1 MVMRN
6 IYKIIIISFCIII
19 LAFSFISFLV
29 NLKNISINQKLQY
42 TKTIQLMDTV
52 KIFTNNYGIP
62 YIKAHSDNDLFFA
75 VGYFHAKERLWQMD
89 LARRAGKGKLSEI
102 FGEKTLKYDLFL
114 RSLNLENTV
123 RETKDVLSKKSLQIL
138 SSFSNGIN
146 FYIQENK
153 NRLSFEFGLLSY
165 EPEEWTVD
173 DCIIIS
179 KMMAFELSLGFYY
192 DIAFGEMAN
201 SFGYEKAKRLIPSYP
216 SNSPFVLDETV
227 KTRNYSIPENS
238 IDTLHNDSTIVSH
251 SFNNKFNVF
260 SYKDLK
266 SIFQIIYETR
276 DFLGMNGMSVGSNS
290 WSRNKSFNH
299 NSPAILANDP
309 HLPIGLSARWLPMH
323 IQSDNLNVFGFSIPG
338 IPLVIIGRNDNVAW
352 GITNVMLDDVD
363 FFVEKIDDSG
373 KYYYSNDTLKKEI
386 AYVLDTIYIRGKEE
400 YVYYQKYTERGQI
413 ISDSHIFY
421 QENNTK
427 NKYLDKF
434 SLTFRWIGN
443 VANDDFI
450 NMYNINKAKNWDEFT
465 EALNLW
471 SAPALN
477 FTYAD
482 KQGNIGIAP
491 SGFIPIR
498 DVNCN
503 PNFPNNAFESKTGW
517 LGIAKGGV
525 FGKLYNP
532 QKRFVA
538 SANNKTADGIPY
550 HITSFWEPPSRIERI
565 EELLLISDEYTV
577 RDAQYMQIDYYSM
590 YAKQMFMYIV
600 PVLERYNN
608 LLDSN
613 EKRIYNDFKKWDFV
627 LNTESYEATIFNL
640 FIERYL
646 YNTFFDDLGE
656 GYFKKYLLLSGIPL
670 RKLIEISTDN
680 YNAFFD
686 DVRTSNVE
694 RRDYQIVKSFKE
706 AIKKAK
712 ETFKSDNYKHWKWG
726 KLHTINLKHKLSEVD
741 FVGSVVTVG
750 PFPIGGNSTTINNTE
765 YKIYSDFETVIA
777 PSVRFIADLGD
788 DVVHFSLPGGVSGDP
803 LSPNYSNLVQ
813 IWLNGGYIKYHFNNY
828 YLNDLNLSVVIEPIL
843 SEN

>member
-1 MVMRN
+1 MKN
-6 IYKIIIISFCIII
+6 TYKIIIIAFCLII

-29 NLKNISINQKLQY
+29 NLKNISINQKLQF

-52 KIFTNNYGIP
+52 KIYANNYGIP
-62 YIKAHSDNDLFFA
+62 CIKAHSDNDLFFA

-102 FGEKTLKYDLFL
+102 FGEKTLKYDVFL
-114 RSLNLENTV
+114 RSLNLESTI
-123 RETKDVLSKKSLQIL
+123 RETKDVLTRKSLEIL
-138 SSFSNGIN
+138 TSYSNGIN

-165 EPEEWTVD
+165 EPEKWTID

-192 DIAFGEMAN
+192 DVAFGEMTN
-201 SFGYEKAKRLIPSYP
+201 SFGYEKAKKLIPSYP
-216 SNSPFVLDETV
+216 SNSPFVLDEIV
-227 KTRNYSIPENS
+227 KIRNYSIPQIS
-238 IDTLHNDSTIVSH
+238 IDTTKSDSSNINYSSH
-251 SFNNKFNVF
+251 IRYDNAQSKEIMSIFNVI
-260 SYKDLK
+260 S
-266 SIFQIIYETR
+266 ETR
-276 DFLGMNGMSVGSNS
+276 DFLGMWGMSIGSNS
-290 WSRNKSFNH
+290 WARNKSFNH
-299 NSPAILANDP
+299 KTPAILANDT
-309 HLPIGLSARWLPMH
+309 HLPIGLPARWLPMH
-323 IQSDNLNVFGFSIPG
+323 IKSDELNVFGFSIPG
-338 IPLVIIGRNDNVAW
+338 IPLVIIGRNDNIAW

-363 FFVEKIDDSG
+363 FFVEKVDDSG
-373 KYYYSNDTLKKEI
+373 KFYYANDSIKKEI
-386 AYVLDTIYIRGKEE
+386 TYVLDTINIRGKEN
-400 YVYYQKYTERGQI
+400 YVYYKKYTERGQI

-421 QENNTK
+421 DENK
-427 NKYLDKF
+427 SQNKYLNKF
-434 SLTFRWIGN
+434 HLTFRWIGN

-450 NMYNINKAKNWDEFT
+450 NMYNINKAKNWQQFT

-471 SAPALN
+471 STPALN

-503 PNFPNNAFESKTGW
+503 PNFPNNAFENKTGW

-538 SANNKTADGIPY
+538 SANNKTDDGIPY
-550 HITSFWEPPSRIERI
+550 HITSFWEPSSRIERI

-590 YAKQMFMYIV
+590 YAKQMFMYVI
-600 PVLERYNN
+600 PVLEKYNN

-613 EKRIYNDFKKWDFV
+613 ESNIFNYFKKWDFV
-627 LNTESYEATIFNL
+627 LNSESFESTIYNL

-656 GYFKKYLLLSGIPL
+656 GYFRKYLLLSGIPL
-670 RKLIEISTDN
+670 RKLMEITADN
-680 YNAFFD
+680 FNKLFD
-686 DVRTSNVE
+686 NVNTSNVE

-706 AIKKAK
+706 AVKKTK
-712 ETFKSDNYKHWKWG
+712 ETFNSANYKSWKWG
-726 KLHTINLKHKLSEVD
+726 KLHSINLKHKLSEVD

-765 YKIYSDFETVIA
+765 YRICSNYETVIA
-777 PSVRFIADLGD
+777 SSVRFIADMGD
-788 DVVHFSLPGGVSGDP
+788 DIIYFSLPGGVSGDP

-813 IWLNGGYIKYHFNNY
+813 IWLNGGYIKYYFNNFY
-828 YLNDLNLSVVIEPIL
+828 SNDLNLSIVIEPIL

>member
-1 MVMRN
+1 MRN
-6 IYKIIIISFCIII
+6 TYKIIIISFCFII
-19 LAFSFISFLV
+19 LAISIISFLV
-29 NLKNISINQKLQY
+29 NLKNISVSQKQQF

-62 YIKAHSDNDLFFA
+62 YIKANSDNDLFFA

-89 LARRAGKGKLSEI
+89 VARRAGKGKLSEI

-114 RSLNLENTV
+114 RTLNLENTV

-138 SSFSNGIN
+138 NSYTNGVN

-153 NRLSFEFGLLSY
+153 NKLSFEFGLLSY

-201 SFGYEKAKRLIPSYP
+201 SFGYDKAKKLIPSYP

-227 KTRNYSIPENS
+227 KTRNYSIPEISRDSMKLDSSSITRSCNS
-238 IDTLHNDSTIVSH
+238 
-251 SFNNKFNVF
+251 KFDNIC
-260 SYKDLK
+260 KDDLK
-266 SIFQIIYETR
+266 SIFQTIFETR
-276 DFLGMNGMSVGSNS
+276 DFLGMNGMSIGSNS
-290 WSRNKSFNH
+290 WARNKSFN
-299 NSPAILANDP
+299 NKSAAILANDP
-309 HLPIGLSARWLPMH
+309 HLPVGLPARWLPMH
-323 IQSDNLNVFGFSIPG
+323 IQSDELNVFGFSIPG
-338 IPLVIIGRNDNVAW
+338 IPLVIIGRNNNIAW

-363 FFVEKIDDSG
+363 FFVEKVDNSG
-373 KYYYSNDTLKKEI
+373 KYYFSNDSIKKEI
-386 AYVLDTIYIRGKEE
+386 TYVLDTVNIRGKES
-400 YVYYQKYTERGQI
+400 YIYYKKFTERGQI
-413 ISDSHIFY
+413 ISDLHIF
-421 QENNTK
+421 NNEKNSK

-434 SLTFRWIGN
+434 SLTFRWVGN

-450 NMYNINKAKNWDEFT
+450 NMYNINKAKNWQQFT

-491 SGFIPIR
+491 CGFIPIR
-498 DVNCN
+498 DINCN
-503 PNFPNNAFESKTGW
+503 PNFPNNAFENKTGW
-517 LGIAKGGV
+517 LGIAKGNV

-565 EELLLISDEYTV
+565 EELLLISEEYSV

-590 YAKQMFMYIV
+590 YAKQMFMYII
-600 PVLERYNN
+600 PILERYKN
-608 LLDSN
+608 LLDSDEIN
-613 EKRIYNDFKKWDFV
+613 IYRVFKKWDFV
-627 LNTESYEATIFNL
+627 LNTESSEATIFNL

-656 GYFKKYLLLSGIPL
+656 GYYKKYLLLSGIPL
-670 RKLIEISTDN
+670 RKLMEITEDN
-680 YNAFFD
+680 FNIFFD
-686 DVRTSNVE
+686 NVKTSNVE

-706 AIKKAK
+706 AIKKAQ
-712 ETFKSDNYKHWKWG
+712 EIFKNTNYKSWKWG
-726 KLHTINLKHKLSEVD
+726 NLHTINLKHKLSEVD

-750 PFPIGGNSTTINNTE
+750 PYPIGGNSTTINNTE
-765 YKIYSDFETVIA
+765 YRIYNNYQTVIA
-777 PSVRFIADLGD
+777 PSVRFVADMGEDILY
-788 DVVHFSLPGGVSGDP
+788 FSLPGGVSGDP

-813 IWLNGGYIKYHFNNY
+813 IWLNGGYIKYYFNNFY
-828 YLNDLNLSVVIEPIL
+828 SNDLNLSVVMEPIL
-843 SEN
+843 SEIE